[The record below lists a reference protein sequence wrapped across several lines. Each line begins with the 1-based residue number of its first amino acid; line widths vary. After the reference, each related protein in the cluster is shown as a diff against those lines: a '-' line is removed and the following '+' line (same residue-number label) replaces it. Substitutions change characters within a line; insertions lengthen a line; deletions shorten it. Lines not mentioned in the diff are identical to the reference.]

1 MEYSIYH
8 IENDIDCHVL
18 KFGKE
23 LCIAIAGEDSVINLC
38 KGRHKLTFVSTE
50 NKDDNYTIVYEVSEN
65 GIEDFIDVELIPV
78 RDSRLEKE
86 RIEYENELARQKAI
100 EQARLEEERLKK
112 EKLAVE
118 ERERKSR
125 EEAEAQARIERERLE
140 YYRLIKERVYWSMD
154 MYRTFVDVSEYDH
167 CGLKWIKDTNELY
180 YLSEGGERITDSIYK
195 KVSRFSDG
203 LASVSTDGSTFH
215 FINKSGNRA
224 LDYDFQSHSHFF
236 NNRALIYRCSN
247 NTESDCILI
256 DAEGNILK
264 QYPIKSTKYRNAL
277 RLMMARFKG
286 ILAYYDDTEAEPMIK
301 VISVFTQETIY
312 NIKMNT
318 LKD

>member
-1 MEYSIYH
+1 MDHSIYH

-18 KFGKE
+18 KFGKG

-50 NKDDNYTIVYEVSEN
+50 NEDDNYTIVYEVSEN

-100 EQARLEEERLKK
+100 EQARLEEERLRK
-112 EKLAVE
+112 ERIAIE
-118 ERERKSR
+118 ERRRKLR
-125 EEAEAQARIERERLE
+125 EEAEAQARIERGRLE
-140 YYRLIKERVYWSMD
+140 YYRHVQERVDWSMD
-154 MYRTFVDVSEYDH
+154 MYRKFLDVSEYDH
-167 CGLKWIKDTNELY
+167 CGLRWIKDSNDLY
-180 YLSEGGERITDSIYK
+180 YLSEGEERVTDSIYK
-195 KVSRFSDG
+195 KVSRFSHG

-215 FINKSGNRA
+215 FINKFGNRA

-236 NNRALIYRCSN
+236 NNRALIYRYRN
-247 NTESDCILI
+247 NTESECILI
-256 DAEGNILK
+256 DVEGNILK
-264 QYPIKSTKYRNAL
+264 QYPIKSTKYRN
-277 RLMMARFKG
+277 MMAAQFKG
-286 ILAYYDDTEAEPMIK
+286 ILAYYDDTETEPIIK

-312 NIKMNT
+312 SIKMNT
-318 LKD
+318 LKDLYI